1 MEGSAKMVRQEFTP
15 RKSLRDEG
23 VTKLVGEGLSVQ
35 SMRITIEHTKGD
47 KKPIIIELRDS
58 KWYGDVRS
66 KFATDA
72 EVYFTTRVVIEL
84 EREIGGI
91 VLSMV
96 EEIIKDQE
104 RKHTEEIRLRQQQ
117 IAAAQMA
124 NDPQAL
130 EHIERVEGQLPET
143 ESIAAAVGDWRRPIS
158 VKHANFAKPNTII
171 TVYGQIVAK
180 GKLHSM
186 IRGGTYRCAR
196 CNGIQYIEYSR
207 PSYPTDEE
215 APDVMHQ
222 MCRFCEEANL
232 AQGSQDY
239 LRASTLHR
247 VGMEDVRTVDIE
259 LMDTEAYDTVDTL
272 TIKLFDQHA
281 KDVRVGEYAT
291 IRGKFYLTASS
302 RNRRFYRGVLY
313 AHDIIYTNQIA
324 QEPTSQE
331 IARVKRFTELAKQET
346 VWDKESKTWKALGE
360 QNIIN
365 RLVFG
370 YSKHRIIWNERIKE
384 ALLYAES
391 SAGPDWIGK
400 NSENERRKRIH
411 VGLVGNSG
419 TGKSKKARSV
429 TKHDQRNRYES
440 AQGGSG
446 KSFTAIV
453 SKEGEQA
460 TPILR
465 IGPLAHTKEAV
476 IVMNELG
483 EVSLEEQVHFQDAM
497 EEGQFTIVKHGI
509 PATIRADTVVIWTA
523 NPKQGG
529 SFGDV
534 ISLDQISNVR
544 KQIIDRTDLLIIDK
558 PIKDPKK
565 RREFNHLRMELE
577 KIEQNE
583 PAKWKILCNYDKY
596 VALHLRVARRLA
608 KKNGYPKLTD
618 EASYI
623 LEDADNRI
631 QQQKEMS
638 MIPNVG
644 SNRSLD
650 ILLRLS
656 TEIAKLK
663 LKDKIEAIDAKHAV
677 EFYNSVTAD
686 IHASVVVP
694 EDPLTAAT
702 NLAAY
707 ILQNESNGLPMTLQM
722 IAEAAGKKDDAVK
735 WYLYQGVK
743 NRLGNVSTNKR
754 LRFLKDRLSNFD
766 PRKIRQTGREE
777 TEFMWVG
784 GTIDEKKESEQDT
797 EVDSADSTDPKE
809 KGDGAGAQV
818 TSPDIAAKMVAQQD
832 KPKAD
837 QPSLPEIFRSVE
849 SAESAKHPK
858 TQLEDNEREYK
869 ILKAMEMAV
878 ADYNSDKVA
887 RKESGALFKP
897 YDVWHHLTRSLPYEE
912 WHITRVR
919 QIIEDQIKKGHVITR
934 QGDKPDRYYLL
945 WRDRNG
951 NGKEVDGE

>member
-1 MEGSAKMVRQEFTP
+1 MVRQEFTP

-23 VTKLVGEGLSVQ
+23 VTKLVGEGLSPQ

-47 KKPIIIELRDS
+47 KKPIIIEMQDS
-58 KWYGDVRS
+58 KWYGDIRS
-66 KFATDA
+66 KFAADA
-72 EVYFTTRVVIEL
+72 EVYFTTHVVTEL
-84 EREIGGI
+84 EREIGAI
-91 VLSMV
+91 VLNLI
-96 EEIIKDQE
+96 EEIIKDQD
-104 RKHTEEIRLRQQQ
+104 RKAIEEVKLRQQQ
-117 IAAAQMA
+117 IAAAQIA

-130 EHIERVEGQLPET
+130 EHIEHLEGQLPET

-158 VKHANFAKPNTII
+158 VKNANFATANTII

-186 IRGGTYRCAR
+186 IRGGTYRCGR
-196 CNGIQYIEYSR
+196 CSGIQYIEYTR

-215 APDVMHQ
+215 APDTLHR
-222 MCRFCEEANL
+222 MCRFCEEDNL
-232 AQGSQDY
+232 EQGSQDY

-272 TIKLFDQHA
+272 TVKLFDKHA

-302 RNRRFYRGVLY
+302 RNRRFYQGVLY
-313 AHDIIYTNQIA
+313 AHDIRYTNQIA

-331 IARVKRFTELAKQET
+331 IARVKRFTELAKQE
-346 VWDKESKTWKALGE
+346 KNSKGQVLGE

-365 RLVFG
+365 RMVFG
-370 YSKHRIIWNERIKE
+370 YSKHRVIWNERIKE

-476 IVMNELG
+476 IIMNELG

-497 EEGQFTIVKHGI
+497 EEGQFSIVKHGI

-558 PIKDPKK
+558 PIKDPKQ

-583 PAKWKILCNYDKY
+583 PVKWKILCNYDKY

-608 KKNGYPKLTD
+608 QKNGYPKLTD
-618 EASYI
+618 EASHI

-638 MIPNVG
+638 LVPNVG

-650 ILLRLS
+650 VLLRLS

-677 EFYNSVTAD
+677 EFYNSVTVD

-694 EDPLTAAT
+694 EDPLTSAT
-702 NLAAY
+702 NLAVY
-707 ILQNESNGLPMTLQM
+707 ILQNESNGTPMTLAM
-722 IAEAAGKKDDAVK
+722 IAEAAGKKDEAVR
-735 WYLYQGVK
+735 WYLYQGIK
-743 NRLGNVSTNKR
+743 NKLGNVSTNKR

-784 GTIDEKKESEQDT
+784 GIEKTNDGNKESEQDT
-797 EVDSADSTDPKE
+797 GGVDSADSADPNKKE
-809 KGDGAGAQV
+809 GKGQGQTTGHDIERKMGPAQDTGEAGQL
-818 TSPDIAAKMVAQQD
+818 
-832 KPKAD
+832 
-837 QPSLPEIFRSVE
+837 SLPKNSR
-849 SAESAKHPK
+849 SAESAGSAKEHNN
-858 TQLEDNEREYK
+858 QLEDNGREYK
-869 ILKAMEMAV
+869 ILKAMEMSM
-878 ADYNSDKVA
+878 ADYNSEKVA
-887 RKESGALFKP
+887 GNESGALFKS
-897 YDVWHHLTRSLPYEE
+897 YGVWHHLTTSLPDEE
-912 WHITRVR
+912 WHITKVHQVIEE
-919 QIIEDQIKKGHVITR
+919 QIPKGNVIKR
-934 QGDKPDRYYLL
+934 QGDKEDRYYLT
-945 WRDRNG
+945 WRDRGDNG
-951 NGKEVDGE
+951 NRNRGAHH